1 MPLHGGRFDQ
11 RSTERMRTLLTIAA
25 TALLSLAQAQP
36 DTLYVP
42 SQGQVIPLAVVY
54 DPPPPQTDF
63 RARGHYAYDTTL
75 LAVELDHK
83 QGKPCGLYRAYY
95 PDGRPLIFAVYG
107 FDRLHGDWAE
117 YDERGRIAVKGQYR
131 DGLRDGVWAFRADGI
146 VGHYKKGE
154 MHGKWKYYV
163 NGRVA
168 RIDKYHHN
176 ALVNS
181 RAIGGK

>member
-1 MPLHGGRFDQ
+1 
-11 RSTERMRTLLTIAA
+11 MRTPLTLAA
-25 TALLSLAQAQP
+25 SALFVLAHAQP

-42 SQGQVIPLAVVY
+42 SHGEILALAVVY
-54 DPPPPQTDF
+54 DSPPSEENY
-63 RARGHYAYDTTL
+63 RSCGRYAYDTTL

-83 QGKPCGLYRAYY
+83 QRKPCGVYRAFY
-95 PDGRPLIFAVYG
+95 PDGSPLIFAVYG
-107 FDRLHGDWAE
+107 FNKLHGDWSE

-146 VGHYKKGE
+146 VGHYREGE
-154 MHGKWKYYV
+154 KHGKWKYYV

-176 ALVNS
+176 ELKGS
-181 RAIGGK
+181 RAMGDK

>member
-1 MPLHGGRFDQ
+1 
-11 RSTERMRTLLTIAA
+11 MRTHLTII
-25 TALLSLAQAQP
+25 ALAIRSLASAQP

-42 SQGQVIPLAVVY
+42 SQGEVLALAVVY
-54 DPPPPQTDF
+54 DAPPPQEDY

-83 QGKPCGLYRAYY
+83 KGKPCGVYRAYY
-95 PDGRPLIFAVYG
+95 PDGSPLIFAVYG
-107 FDRLHGDWAE
+107 FNMLHGDWAE

-154 MHGKWKYYV
+154 KHGKWKYYV

-168 RIDKYHHN
+168 RTEKYHHN
-176 ALVNS
+176 ELVRS
-181 RAIGGK
+181 RYMGGDQ